1 MRISDWS
8 SDVCSSDLTDAQ
20 TPEFRVHTHFH
31 AVQNIAIAI
40 VPGGKAATRYLCPV
54 VRRKSDLFG
63 HDERCAMPYNYPFV
77 FSDKL
82 SLGKVV
88 DLTANL
94 RLGKGV
100 SLAVNLGGES
110 SYRLGIG
117 NFSQADYQDRK
128 STRLTSSH

>member
-1 MRISDWS
+1 
-8 SDVCSSDLTDAQ
+8 
-20 TPEFRVHTHFH
+20 
-31 AVQNIAIAI
+31 
-40 VPGGKAATRYLCPV
+40 
-54 VRRKSDLFG
+54 
-63 HDERCAMPYNYPFV
+63 MPYNYPFV

-117 NFSQADYQDRK
+117 NFSQADYQFCGCMCHQCRSEERRVGTECVCTCRSRVLPYPEK
-128 STRLTSSH
+128 TKQQPKYQI